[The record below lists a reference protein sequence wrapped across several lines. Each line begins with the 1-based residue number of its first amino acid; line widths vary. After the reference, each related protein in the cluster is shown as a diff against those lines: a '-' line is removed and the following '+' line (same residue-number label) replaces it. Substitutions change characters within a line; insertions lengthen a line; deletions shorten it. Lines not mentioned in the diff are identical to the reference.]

1 MEKEKK
7 GNQEEK
13 REEGQREQDT
23 KEKGGKNVKQ

>member
-23 KEKGGKNVKQ
+23 KEKGEKM